1 MTWREDSLN
10 HLKEVLSETLT
21 LRGFDLVNDSKQ
33 KVHADFK
40 LTDEKY
46 YQTYKHKD
54 LGVMEVEIVHYLEG
68 NYWKN
73 KMGRSWNCGVSMNNS
88 GWRYI
93 CSNTSNPKTFEF
105 FLIG

>member
-46 YQTYKHKD
+46 YQT
-54 LGVMEVEIVHYLEG
+54 LTFQIS
-68 NYWKN
+68 NRKN
-73 KMGRSWNCGVSMNNS
+73 HMTKSKLNM
-88 GWRYI
+88 
-93 CSNTSNPKTFEF
+93 
-105 FLIG
+105 